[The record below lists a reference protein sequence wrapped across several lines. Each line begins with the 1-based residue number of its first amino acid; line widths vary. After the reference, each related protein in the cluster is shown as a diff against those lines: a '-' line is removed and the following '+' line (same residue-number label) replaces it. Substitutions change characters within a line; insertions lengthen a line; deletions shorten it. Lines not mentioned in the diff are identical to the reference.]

1 MSGSWWRARGA
12 AVGSAL
18 AVLAALALTGCEESG
33 TVLADEQEVA
43 ATAEATTASATA
55 EPSPTPEATET
66 AEPSRDREAED
77 AESGSALLMLH
88 ELEVKGRAPKTGYDR
103 DLFGWR
109 DDTDRNGCDTRNDVL
124 RRDLTDLTLKTG
136 GCVVLGGTLTSD
148 FTGDTFD
155 FIRGDGNNIDIDHI
169 VSLSNA
175 WQTGAQGLS
184 EDELVELANDP
195 INLLA
200 VESSVNRSKG
210 DGDAATWL
218 PPRKGYRCEYVA
230 RQIRVKH
237 DYGLWVTPP
246 EFDAME
252 RLLLDCDEDEFGE
265 DDWPDRGGGDVRET
279 VSGSSGSG
287 SSGTSGGSGSSGATR
302 SGGSGSAWSGASSGS
317 GSSGSGGASSGSA
330 GSGSVYF
337 ENCTAA
343 RDAGAAPVHVGD
355 PGYASHLDRDG
366 DGVGCE

>member
-1 MSGSWWRARGA
+1 MV
-12 AVGSAL
+12 AVI
-18 AVLAALALTGCEESG
+18 AALALTGCDESG
-33 TVLADEQEVA
+33 VVLPDEQEVA

-55 EPSPTPEATET
+55 DPGRTAQATET
-66 AEPSRDREAED
+66 AESSRDRDAGD
-77 AESGSALLMLH
+77 AESGSALRMLH
-88 ELEVKGRAPKTGYDR
+88 GLEVKGRAPKTGYDR

-148 FTGDTFD
+148 YTGDTFD
-155 FIRGDGNNIDIDHI
+155 FIRGDGNNIDIDH
-169 VSLSNA
+169 VVALSTA
-175 WQTGAQGLS
+175 WQTGAQKLTDA
-184 EDELVELANDP
+184 ERVELGNDP
-195 INLLA
+195 VNLLA

-230 RQIRVKH
+230 RQIQVKH
-237 DYGLWVTPP
+237 DYDLWVTPP

-252 RLLLDCDEDEFGE
+252 RLLPDCDEDAFGS
-265 DDWPDRGGGDVRET
+265 DDWPGRGGGDVSET

-287 SSGTSGGSGSSGATR
+287 SSGNSGGSGGSGRASSG
-302 SGGSGSAWSGASSGS
+302 GSGS
-317 GSSGSGGASSGSA
+317 GSSGSGGSAVSSSGAS
-330 GSGSVYF
+330 GSESVYF

-343 RDAGAAPVHVGD
+343 REAGAAPVHAGD